1 VGIKLKNMNRN
12 TQNWLRATIYVI
24 GGISGLLAF
33 LLGVRAFYNYS
44 QTYFNYTL
52 IGLFG
57 LVCLFAL
64 IAFIKEEFDARDA
77 SDKYWE
83 ETYPSYSKAKKKKE
97 TQKEFMKRLDD
108 AWVRDFGKK

>member
-1 VGIKLKNMNRN
+1 MNRN

-33 LLGVRAFYNYS
+33 LLGVRAFYTYS
-44 QTYFNYTL
+44 HTYFNYTL

-83 ETYPSYSKAKKKKE
+83 ETYPHNPNTKTKKKKE

-108 AWVRDFGKK
+108 AWVRDFGKKQ